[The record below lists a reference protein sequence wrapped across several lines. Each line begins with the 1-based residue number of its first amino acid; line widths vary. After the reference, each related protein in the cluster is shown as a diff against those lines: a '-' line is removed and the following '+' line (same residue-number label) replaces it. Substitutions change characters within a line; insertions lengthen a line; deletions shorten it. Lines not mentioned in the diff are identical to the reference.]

1 MDGVGAVE
9 KALITG
15 GTGFTG
21 SHLARRLLEKGQK
34 VVILARPESN
44 FLPLKEIG
52 ADIVIGDVRDRTAI
66 DRAMKG
72 VDLVFH
78 IAAAFREAK
87 LSDEVYRCI
96 NVEGTRNVLE
106 AGMKYGVR
114 RIIHCS
120 TIGVHGDVD
129 FAPASEDSPFK
140 PGDIY
145 QTTKLEGEL
154 LAMRYFREKNAP
166 VVAVRP
172 CGIYG
177 PGDMRFLK
185 LFRAIARK
193 KFVMIGDGKT
203 LWHPVY
209 IEDLVTGFELA
220 AEKEG
225 ILGEV
230 FIIGGEK
237 YLSLNE
243 LVSKI
248 AGVLGVSPPR
258 WHIPVTPVRIAGA
271 VCEYLFRPFGF
282 EPPIHR
288 RRVDFFCKSRAFDI
302 SKAKKVL
309 GYFPEYDIDKGLR
322 LTAEWYRKEG
332 LL

>member
-1 MDGVGAVE
+1 ME

-21 SHLARRLLEKGQK
+21 SHLAKRLLEKGWD
-34 VVILARPESN
+34 VVILTRPASN
-44 FLPLKEIG
+44 FLPLKEMG
-52 ADIVIGDVRDRTAI
+52 ADVLIGDVRDRVAV
-66 DRAMKG
+66 DKAVKD
-72 VDLVFH
+72 VDLIFH

-87 LSDEVYRCI
+87 LSDEVYRDV
-96 NVEGTRNVLE
+96 NVEGTRNILE
-106 AGMKYGVR
+106 AGVRYGVR
-114 RIIHCS
+114 RTIHCS
-120 TIGVHGDVD
+120 TIGVHGDVGST
-129 FAPASEDSPFK
+129 PASEDSLFK
-140 PGDIY
+140 PDDVY
-145 QTTKLEGEL
+145 QKTKLEGEL
-154 LAMRYFREKNAP
+154 LARHYFQEKNAP
-166 VVAVRP
+166 VVVVRP

-185 LFRAIARK
+185 LFRAIAK
-193 KFVMIGDGKT
+193 KRFVMIGDGET

-209 IEDLVTGFELA
+209 IDDLITGFELA
-220 AEKEG
+220 AGKEG

-248 AGVLGVSPPR
+248 ASVLGVSPPR
-258 WHIPVTPVRIAGA
+258 RHIPIAPVKIAGV

-288 RRVDFFCKSRAFDI
+288 RRVDFFSKSRAFDI
-302 SKAKKVL
+302 SRAKKIL
-309 GYFPEYDIDKGLR
+309 GYSPKYDIDEGLR

>member
-1 MDGVGAVE
+1 ME

-21 SHLARRLLEKGQK
+21 SHLAKRLHERGWN
-34 VVILARPESN
+34 VVILARPASN
-44 FLPLKEIG
+44 FLPLKEMG
-52 ADIVIGDVRDRTAI
+52 ADVLIGDVRDRVAV
-66 DRAMKG
+66 DKAVKG
-72 VDLVFH
+72 VDLIFH

-87 LSDEVYRCI
+87 LSDEVYRDV
-96 NVEGTRNVLE
+96 NVEGKRNILE
-106 AGMKYGVR
+106 AGVRYGVR

-120 TIGVHGDVD
+120 TIGVHGDVGST
-129 FAPASEDSPFK
+129 PASEDSPFK
-140 PGDIY
+140 PDDVY
-145 QTTKLEGEL
+145 QKTKLEGEL
-154 LAMRYFREKNAP
+154 LARHYFQEKNAP
-166 VVAVRP
+166 VVVVRP

-185 LFRAIARK
+185 LFRAIAK
-193 KFVMIGDGKT
+193 KRFVMIGDGET

-209 IEDLVTGFELA
+209 INDLITGFELA
-220 AEKEG
+220 AGKEG

-243 LVSKI
+243 LVSRI
-248 AGVLGVSPPR
+248 ASVLGVSPPR
-258 WHIPVTPVRIAGA
+258 RHIPIAPVEVAGV

-288 RRVDFFCKSRAFDI
+288 RRVDFFSKSRAFDI
-302 SKAKKVL
+302 SRAKKIL
-309 GYFPEYDIDKGLR
+309 GYSPKYDIDEGLR